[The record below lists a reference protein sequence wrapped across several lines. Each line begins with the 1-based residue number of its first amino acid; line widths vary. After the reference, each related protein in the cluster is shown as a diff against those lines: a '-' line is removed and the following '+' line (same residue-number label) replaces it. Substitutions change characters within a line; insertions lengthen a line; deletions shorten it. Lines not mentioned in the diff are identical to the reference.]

1 VAGEKRLFRAQ
12 HLPALVL
19 MLLSFS
25 FLAPIWIFG
34 HKLRHD
40 SLFVV
45 PHFLL
50 GLLSMIFIGKAEQD
64 KNRKTLII
72 VAFSLFLITALQ
84 EAAGSST
91 VAPTYITHK
100 KNLFLHMPF
109 V

>member
-1 VAGEKRLFRAQ
+1 
-12 HLPALVL
+12 
-19 MLLSFS
+19 
-25 FLAPIWIFG
+25 
-34 HKLRHD
+34 
-40 SLFVV
+40 
-45 PHFLL
+45 
-50 GLLSMIFIGKAEQD
+50 MIFIGKAEQD